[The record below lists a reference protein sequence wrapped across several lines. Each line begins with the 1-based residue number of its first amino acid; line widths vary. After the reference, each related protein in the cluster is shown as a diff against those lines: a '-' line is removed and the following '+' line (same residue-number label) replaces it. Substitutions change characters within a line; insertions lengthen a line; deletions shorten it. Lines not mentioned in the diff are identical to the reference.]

1 MNSIL
6 GNRSLLD
13 DTSILDSD
21 TTRTPASKKIR
32 EALFKRCRGR
42 CENPYCES
50 PYRNFRGPK
59 VMEGGHKTPV
69 VRNGRTVLGNLVA
82 LCRDCN
88 DRMWTMTWAIFLR
101 KEAEER

>member
-1 MNSIL
+1 MD
-6 GNRSLLD
+6 SLLG
-13 DTSILDSD
+13 DTSLLGDMSILDSD
-21 TTRTPASKKIR
+21 TNRTPASKKIR
-32 EALFKRCRGR
+32 EALFRRCRGR

-59 VMEGGHKTPV
+59 DMEAGHKTPV

-88 DRMWTMTWAIFLR
+88 DRMKTMTWAIFLR